1 VAWRAETALGRR
13 FGQGAPSVAAL
24 RRRAGFPIVDTK
36 HQEPMMTQTSNR
48 FFDEMARLM
57 TDAASVAQGVR
68 REAET
73 VLRTQVE
80 RWIADLDLV
89 KREDF
94 DVVRE
99 LASKARA
106 ENERLSARVAALEAK
121 LGTASEVA
129 DEPTGSEAP
138 AKPLAAPPDASGSP
152 PLG

>member
-1 VAWRAETALGRR
+1 
-13 FGQGAPSVAAL
+13 
-24 RRRAGFPIVDTK
+24 
-36 HQEPMMTQTSNR
+36 MMTQTSNR
-48 FFDEMARLM
+48 FFDEVARLM

-106 ENERLSARVAALEAK
+106 ENENLAARVAALEAR
-121 LGTASEVA
+121 LGVA
-129 DEPTGSEAP
+129 AEPAEPAGGSAAP
-138 AKPLAAPPDASGSP
+138 ASP
-152 PLG
+152 QQSPS

>member
-1 VAWRAETALGRR
+1 
-13 FGQGAPSVAAL
+13 
-24 RRRAGFPIVDTK
+24 
-36 HQEPMMTQTSNR
+36 MTQTSNR
-48 FFDEMARLM
+48 FFDELARLM

-106 ENERLSARVAALEAK
+106 ENEKLTARVAELEAR
-121 LGTASEVA
+121 LGLAAEVTPA
-129 DEPTGSEAP
+129 RGYSDAP
-138 AKPLAAPPDASGSP
+138 AKSLLPPAEPGENPS
-152 PLG
+152 